1 MAFPVEF
8 FYFNKR
14 MNSTAQPDTTG
25 ATYQCLLKSPSSIVS
40 PTLILQL
47 PTGVN
52 PSLYNYCYI
61 DIYHR
66 YYYVREMTFNDAC
79 WEIDL
84 VVDPLASWKT
94 NIGEYSGYILRSSS
108 QYDGTIM
115 DMTYPANS
123 NIAKTIVTDDT
134 GWTTDITKGKFV
146 VGIAGTSTQYY
157 AFSYETFNGFLE
169 ELFSDDYAD
178 SLLGNKA
185 WTDVFPELKA
195 QSNPMQYITSVYW
208 IPNVSV
214 FIGTT
219 TSVKVGWVD
228 VMASAMPI
236 GGGTGALNETLMYTN
251 SLNVPKHPQASSRGS
266 YLNISP
272 FSHYSLYYPSF
283 GQFDLNASEVGNCS
297 SISTRLIVD
306 MRLGSAKLY
315 IYGVQSGND
324 SVLLTQASGQIGI
337 PFQISQIYNVG
348 FGASNIISAVGGIA
362 GSIAA
367 RNPAGAIETAA
378 SAIGDA
384 ASSFI
389 PSARTIGSNG
399 SLADLITYTVGGLNE
414 SSDIILQGIFNEVVA
429 EDFDHRGRPLCQVKQ
444 ISSIPGFIMC
454 ADADIG
460 IWGTVDEQ
468 QQIRE
473 YMEEGFFYE

>member
-25 ATYQCLLKSPSSIVS
+25 ATYNCLLKSPSSIVS

-61 DIYHR
+61 EIYHR

-108 QYDGTIM
+108 QYDGTIL

-123 NIAKTIVTDDT
+123 SITKSVVTSDT

-146 VGIAGTSTQYY
+146 VGIAGTATQYY
-157 AFSYETFNGFLE
+157 MFSYETFNAFLNL
-169 ELFSDDYAD
+169 LFSDDYANA
-178 SLLGNKA
+178 LLGNKT
-185 WTDVFPELKA
+185 WTEIFPELKA
-195 QSNPMQYITSVYW
+195 ESNPMQYITSIYW
-208 IPNVSV
+208 FPLTSI
-214 FIGTT
+214 FIGST
-219 TSVKVGWVD
+219 TSIRVGWVD
-228 VMASAMPI
+228 VPASSMPI
-236 GGGTGALNETLMYTN
+236 GGDDAILNETNIYVNILEI
-251 SLNVPKHPQASSRGS
+251 PKHPQSLTRGN
-266 YLNISP
+266 YLNMSP
-272 FSHYSLYYPSF
+272 FSHYSLYYPCF
-283 GQFDLNASEVGNCS
+283 GQFDLNPSEVGNCT
-297 SISTRLIVD
+297 SISTRLILD
-306 MRLGSAKLY
+306 MRIGSAKLF
-315 IYGVQSGND
+315 IYGFQQGQE
-324 SVLLTQASGQIGI
+324 SVLLTQAGGQIGT

-348 FGASNIISAVGGIA
+348 FGASNIISAVGGMA
-362 GSIAA
+362 SSILA

-389 PSARTIGSNG
+389 PSARTIGSTG
-399 SLADLITYTVGGLNE
+399 SFADYLT
-414 SSDIILQGIFNEVVA
+414 SSTGINNFSQIILQGIFNEVVA

>member
-14 MNSTAQPDTTG
+14 INSTAQPDVTG

-47 PTGVN
+47 PTAVN

-61 DIYHR
+61 EIYHR

-108 QYDGTIM
+108 QYDGTIL
-115 DMTYPANS
+115 DMTYPSNS
-123 NIAKTIVTDDT
+123 AITKSVVTYDI
-134 GWTTDITKGKFV
+134 GWTTDIAKGYFV

-157 AFSYETFNGFLE
+157 SFSYETFNAFLNQ
-169 ELFSDDYAD
+169 LFSDNYAND
-178 SLLGNKA
+178 LLGQE
-185 WTDVFPELKA
+185 WTTIFPELKA

-208 IPNVSV
+208 IPIESL

-228 VMASAMPI
+228 VIASAIPI
-236 GGGTGALNETLMYTN
+236 GSGIG
-251 SLNVPKHPQASSRGS
+251 SLNTIIMYPSTLTIPKHPQSGSRGA

-272 FSHYSLYYPSF
+272 FSHYSLYYPCF
-283 GQFDLNASEVGNCS
+283 GQFDLNPAEVGNCS
-297 SISTRLIVD
+297 SITTRLFID
-306 MRLGSAKLY
+306 IRNGSAKLY
-315 IYGVQSGND
+315 IYGVQSGEDNI
-324 SVLLTQASGQIGI
+324 LLTQASGQIGV

-362 GSIAA
+362 SSVLA

-399 SLADLITYTVGGLNE
+399 SLADCVTASTGINTISE
-414 SSDIILQGIFNEVVA
+414 IILQGIFNEVVD

>member
-25 ATYQCLLKSPSSIVS
+25 ATYNCLLKSPSSIVS

-61 DIYHR
+61 EIYHR

-115 DMTYPANS
+115 DTTYPIKQTADIQMVQSVS
-123 NIAKTIVTDDT
+123 NPWATDFND
-134 GWTTDITKGKFV
+134 GLFCMGV
-146 VGIAGTSTQYY
+146 AGSSTQYY
-157 AFSYETFNGFLE
+157 ILTPSRFNTVVDWI
-169 ELFSDDYAD
+169 FSDVYVDALFED
-178 SLLGNKA
+178 SGKE
-185 WTDVFPELKA
+185 WIDIFPEIKA
-195 QSNPMQYITSVYW
+195 MVNPTQYMTSIIWLPFDISSLPAHSFKY
-208 IPNVSV
+208 
-214 FIGTT
+214 
-219 TSVKVGWVD
+219 GWVTFGTPI
-228 VMASAMPI
+228 ASAV
-236 GGGTGALNETLMYTN
+236 GDGVDALQIFTN
-251 SLNVPKHPQASSRGS
+251 TFDIPQHPQASRGS
-266 YLNISP
+266 YLNTAPYAEYYLIYPGFGKIQLDPNIIS
-272 FSHYSLYYPSF
+272 
-283 GQFDLNASEVGNCS
+283 NAGSAITTTVTVDVRTGEATLKILVFVNGVGNMEE
-297 SISTRLIVD
+297 SIVRSR
-306 MRLGSAKLY
+306 
-315 IYGVQSGND
+315 
-324 SVLLTQASGQIGI
+324 IGI
-337 PFQISQIYNVG
+337 PFQVSQILNSG
-348 FGASNIISAVGGIA
+348 FGLGNAIGVLGGITSSLNS
-362 GSIAA
+362 GPGGIITSV
-367 RNPAGAIETAA
+367 A
-378 SAIGDA
+378 SGIKDVLVGQV
-384 ASSFI
+384 
-389 PSARTIGSNG
+389 PSANTIGSNG
-399 SLADLITYTVGGLNE
+399 SIDSLRGQIQFV
-414 SSDIILQGIFNEVVA
+414 SVFHEVVN
-429 EDFDHRGRPLCQVKQ
+429 EDLDHRGRPLCQVKQ

>member
-14 MNSTAQPDTTG
+14 INSTAQPNVTG

-47 PTGVN
+47 PTAVN

-115 DMTYPANS
+115 DVTYPIKQTTSIQMTQSTENPWATSFSDGFFVIGFAGNE
-123 NIAKTIVTDDT
+123 TI
-134 GWTTDITKGKFV
+134 
-146 VGIAGTSTQYY
+146 YY
-157 AFSYETFNGFLE
+157 ALTNDQFDGILSW
-169 ELFSDDYAD
+169 LFSDNYAEA
-178 SLLGNKA
+178 LLGDT
-185 WTDVFPELKA
+185 WVDIFPSLKA
-195 QSNPMQYITSVYW
+195 QVNPLQYITSVIW
-208 IPNVSV
+208 LPFEMPVSPTRNPK
-214 FIGTT
+214 I
-219 TSVKVGWVD
+219 GWVQ
-228 VMASAMPI
+228 VPRLCSAV
-236 GGGTGALNETLMYTN
+236 GLDLNALQIFTYTFDIQ
-251 SLNVPKHPQASSRGS
+251 KHPQSSRGS
-266 YLNISP
+266 YLNTAPYSEYFLVFPGFGKIQLDPNIIS
-272 FSHYSLYYPSF
+272 
-283 GQFDLNASEVGNCS
+283 NAGDAITLTVTIDIRTGEATLKTLVFVNGVGNAEE
-297 SISTRLIVD
+297 SIIRSR
-306 MRLGSAKLY
+306 
-315 IYGVQSGND
+315 
-324 SVLLTQASGQIGI
+324 IGI
-337 PFQISQIYNVG
+337 PFQISQVLNSP
-348 FGASNIISAVGGIA
+348 FGLGNTIGTLGKITAGALAGPGGIITSTVS
-362 GSIAA
+362 GI
-367 RNPAGAIETAA
+367 RNALV
-378 SAIGDA
+378 GD
-384 ASSFI
+384 I
-389 PSARTIGSNG
+389 PSANTLGSNG
-399 SLADLITYTVGGLNE
+399 SIDGLRGQIQFISVFHEIVEEDL
-414 SSDIILQGIFNEVVA
+414 
-429 EDFDHRGRPLCQVKQ
+429 DHRGRPLCQVKQ

>member
-14 MNSTAQPDTTG
+14 MNSTAQPDVTG

-47 PTGVN
+47 PTAVN

-108 QYDGTIM
+108 SYDGSIM

-123 NIAKTIVTDDT
+123 SITKSIVTDDT
-134 GWTTDITKGKFV
+134 GWTTDITRGTFL

-157 AFSYETFNGFLE
+157 AFSYETFNGFLNQ
-169 ELFSDDYAD
+169 LFSDDYAND
-178 SLLGNKA
+178 LLGGDE
-185 WTDVFPELKA
+185 WTSVFPELKA

-208 IPNVSV
+208 IPNTSA

-228 VMASAMPI
+228 VMASAIPI
-236 GGGTGALNETLMYTN
+236 GGGSGSLNETIMYSNT
-251 SLNVPKHPQASSRGS
+251 LAIPKHPQSGSRGE

-272 FSHYSLYYPSF
+272 FSHYSLYYPCF
-283 GQFDLNASEVGNCS
+283 GQFDLNPAEVGNCT
-297 SISTRLIVD
+297 SITTRLIVD
-306 MRLGSAKLY
+306 MRIGSAKLY
-315 IYGVQSGND
+315 IYGVQSGQDNI
-324 SVLLTQASGQIGI
+324 LLTQASGQIGA

-362 GSIAA
+362 SSVLA

-389 PSARTIGSNG
+389 PSARTVGSNG
-399 SLADLITYTVGGLNE
+399 SLADYITATTGIND
-414 SSDIILQGIFNEVVA
+414 SSEIILQGIFNEVVA